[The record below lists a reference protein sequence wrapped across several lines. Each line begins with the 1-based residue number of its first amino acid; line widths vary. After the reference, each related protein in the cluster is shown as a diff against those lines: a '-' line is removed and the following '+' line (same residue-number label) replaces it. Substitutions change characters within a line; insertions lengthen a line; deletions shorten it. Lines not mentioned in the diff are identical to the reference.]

1 MKTVNCASVL
11 ALIAGSLAISTPA
24 MASELSISRG
34 VVTVSHT
41 MLAADDLVGDA
52 LLGPVSQQ
60 QQQQQQQ
67 QVRNLAPLAGIIY
80 TPSNTGF
87 DV

>member
-34 VVTVSHT
+34 AVTVSHT

-67 QVRNLAPLAGIIY
+67 VRNLAPLAGIIY

>member
-1 MKTVNCASVL
+1 
-11 ALIAGSLAISTPA
+11 

>member
-1 MKTVNCASVL
+1 MKTVICASVL
-11 ALIAGSLAISTPA
+11 ALIAVSLAISTPA
-24 MASELSISRG
+24 MASELSISCG
-34 VVTVSHT
+34 AVTVSHT

-60 QQQQQQQ
+60 QQQQ
-67 QVRNLAPLAGIIY
+67 VRNLAPLAGIIY

-87 DV
+87 DM